1 MAVGAVAVR
10 MQVGIRENAHS
21 RAWTGRKCSGA
32 RDSFVAGERLDSVGD
47 GPQRTAAAIVE
58 DKRPFAAGAV
68 IDVSPR
74 LEKAGEFVERFYRE
88 QVRKCI
94 FSAQFHRSY
103 SLRRL
108 SPTGVTAP
116 RVPMQETPIY
126 QGFLQFS
133 DTYISICIVPF
144 NADFIEMQ
152 WRSPWNLTIPPR
164 GTGDHFI
171 ACETPPW
178 VSHFLGQ
185 G

>member
-1 MAVGAVAVR
+1 
-10 MQVGIRENAHS
+10 
-21 RAWTGRKCSGA
+21 
-32 RDSFVAGERLDSVGD
+32 
-47 GPQRTAAAIVE
+47 
-58 DKRPFAAGAV
+58 
-68 IDVSPR
+68 
-74 LEKAGEFVERFYRE
+74 
-88 QVRKCI
+88 
-94 FSAQFHRSY
+94 
-103 SLRRL
+103 
-108 SPTGVTAP
+108 
-116 RVPMQETPIY
+116 MQETPIY

-185 G
+185 GWPLHPVIREDAGLRPCQKLF